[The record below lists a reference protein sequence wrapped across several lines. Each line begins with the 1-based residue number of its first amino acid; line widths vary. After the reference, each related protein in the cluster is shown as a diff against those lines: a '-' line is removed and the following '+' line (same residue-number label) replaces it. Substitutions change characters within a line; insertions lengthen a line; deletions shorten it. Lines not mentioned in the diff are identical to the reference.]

1 MRPPTPPDEVE
12 RLRALYELNIL
23 DTPPE
28 PDFDDMVALAS
39 HICGAPMSL
48 VNLIDADRQWSKASV
63 GGVGVGGGGGVVGVQ
78 EAEIPR
84 EASFCAHAILGNEL
98 MVVPDAAADARF
110 ADNPLVARRKGI
122 RFYAGAPLI
131 TTEGYALGAL
141 CVIDATPRRLALPQ
155 LKALRALSRQV
166 ITQLE
171 LRRFAALL
179 ARGTTRLRELERH
192 LDDLGQLAGR
202 LREPLSALRACL
214 AAPTEP
220 CVRDAVSAN
229 AIPLRQLVDDLLAL
243 AGPAPTAV
251 LHQREVDL
259 SPLTQRAADAV
270 RPIADAKR
278 MSVLCTSVTPT
289 PVRADPV
296 RLEQALSH
304 LLFHAVKHSPEGGR
318 LEVYSGLEGGPTI
331 RLRTPDIIVDDPPSL
346 FSHFYREALVRP
358 PDADSPDR
366 GLGTVKA
373 IFDAH
378 QATVALSDRPG
389 DGTSLQV
396 VFPAAHN

>member
-1 MRPPTPPDEVE
+1 MRPPTPPDEAE
-12 RLRALYELNIL
+12 RLRALYELKIL

-39 HICGAPMSL
+39 QICGAPMSL
-48 VNLIDADRQWSKASV
+48 VNLIDADRQWSKA
-63 GGVGVGGGGGVVGVQ
+63 GVGVGVGVQ
-78 EAEIPR
+78 EVEIPR
-84 EASFCAHAILGNEL
+84 EMSFCAHAILGRDL
-98 MVVPDAAADARF
+98 MVVPDATADARF
-110 ADNPLVARRKGI
+110 ADNPLVVRRKGI

-171 LRRFAALL
+171 LRRFTALL

-192 LDDLGQLAGR
+192 LDDLGRLAGR

-214 AAPTEP
+214 TAPTEP

-243 AGPAPTAV
+243 VGPAPAAV

-304 LLFHAVKHSPEGGR
+304 LLFNAVKHSPEGGR
-318 LEVYSGLEGGPTI
+318 LEVYSGLEGGPTV
-331 RLRTPDIIVDDPPSL
+331 RLRTPDIVVDDPPSL

-358 PDADSPDR
+358 PDADSPR

-378 QATVALSDRPG
+378 HATVAMSDRLG